1 MGKISLLTNF
11 SCLQR
16 SWKCATYSRNSL
28 CSFVSFPCL
37 ISIKSP
43 LRFQIHLYKKTK
55 VKGSSTEFSHRRV
68 YLLLLLVFFLT
79 FWLWSLFVPP
89 PPAPKVLMQFT
100 LCLTEAPRDRIQ
112 SCHVAALLCMEGV
125 FSVSCAVPLLCDSIQ
140 MPLGIRVV
148 FTLQA
153 VMG

>member
-16 SWKCATYSRNSL
+16 SWKCATYSRISL

-68 YLLLLLVFFLT
+68 YLLLLLFFFLN
-79 FWLWSLFVPP
+79 FLVVVIIHFPRPP
-89 PPAPKVLMQFT
+89 PRKC
-100 LCLTEAPRDRIQ
+100 LCNLLSAPRKPPETGSR
-112 SCHVAALLCMEGV
+112 AAMWLRCFAWRE
-125 FSVSCAVPLLCDSIQ
+125 FSQ
-140 MPLGIRVV
+140 
-148 FTLQA
+148 
-153 VMG
+153 